1 MFGRKTRLLPLLV
14 LIPIFMLFLSF
25 ASVPLYSLFC
35 KATGYA
41 GTVKRSERRFD
52 LPIGS
57 RDIVVRFNTDVSKNL
72 PVRFFV
78 QDHPV
83 VVKPG
88 QNALIF
94 YAVENITDEPIE
106 AIAIYNVTP
115 YKAAKY
121 FNKVACFCFEK
132 QILPPRKRLVMPV
145 SFFIDPEIEKDR
157 QMDEI
162 KTFTLSYTFFR
173 YAEYNAGWLK

>member
-1 MFGRKTRLLPLLV
+1 MSGGKRRILLLV
-14 LIPIFMLFLSF
+14 LLPVFMLLLSF

-41 GTVKRSERRFD
+41 GAVKRSKRSFD

-57 RDIVVRFNTDVSKNL
+57 RDIVVRFNADVTKNL
-72 PVRFFV
+72 PVRFSV
-78 QDHPV
+78 QDYPV

-94 YAVENITDEPIE
+94 YAVENTTDEPIE
-106 AIAIYNVTP
+106 AIAVYNVTP

-132 QILPPRKRLVMPV
+132 QILPPKKRVVMPV
-145 SFFIDPEIEKDR
+145 SFFIDPEIEKDP

-173 YAEYNAGWLK
+173 YAEYSGGWLK

>member
-1 MFGRKTRLLPLLV
+1 MSKKRQMYFLFLL
-14 LIPIFMLFLSF
+14 PIFMLFASF
-25 ASVPLYSLFC
+25 AFVPLYSLFC

-41 GTVKRSERRFD
+41 GTVKRVERAFD
-52 LPIGS
+52 LPVGT
-57 RDIVVRFNTDVSKNL
+57 RDITVRFNADISKDL
-72 PVRFFV
+72 PVRFSV
-78 QDHPV
+78 QDYPV

-94 YAVENITDEPIE
+94 YGVENLTDEPLE

-132 QILPPRKRLVMPV
+132 QILPPKKKIVMPV
-145 SFFIDPEIEKDR
+145 SFFIDPEIERDS
-157 QMDEI
+157 QMNEI
-162 KTFTLSYTFFR
+162 KTFTLSYTFFS
-173 YAEYNAGWLK
+173 YSEYNAKWLK